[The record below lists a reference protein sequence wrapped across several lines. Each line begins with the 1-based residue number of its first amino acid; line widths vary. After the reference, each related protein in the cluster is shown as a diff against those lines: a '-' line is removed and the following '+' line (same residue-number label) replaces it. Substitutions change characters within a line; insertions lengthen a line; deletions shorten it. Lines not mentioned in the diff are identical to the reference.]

1 MTSTTDMTDMT
12 ASQRPVPAHAPFSG
26 LLGNEWIKLRSLRST
41 YAVLGFGAFV
51 AFGFAVSRSEN
62 TVHEWSSLD
71 AVARAAFPPLAD
83 AYNGLTI
90 GVLMIVAGSLGA
102 LSIVGEYANGMIR
115 TTFTAVPDRT
125 RVIAAKALVLTATML
140 VVGVVVAGAAFW
152 SSQLVLSGVGV
163 GVSLHDPGVLRAIA
177 ATALLVP
184 VSALIGLGIGAI
196 ARHTAF
202 AVVAV
207 CVVLVVVP
215 ASFKTNVYLWFDDI
229 MNTFPYVCWSRLV
242 TLRAIPAGVPVPT
255 ISQAWLV
262 YAIWPAIAV
271 LVTVLLVRRKDV

>member
-1 MTSTTDMTDMT
+1 MTSSTM
-12 ASQRPVPAHAPFSG
+12 SQRPVPAHAPFAG
-26 LLGNEWIKLRSLRST
+26 LLSAEWIKLRSLRST

-51 AFGFAVSRSEN
+51 VIGFAITRSEN
-62 TVHEWSSLD
+62 TVDQWSSLD
-71 AVARAAFPPLAD
+71 AVTRAAFPPLAN
-83 AYNGLTI
+83 AFNGLTI

-102 LSIVGEYANGMIR
+102 LSIVGEYGNGLIR

-140 VVGVVVAGAAFW
+140 VVGAVVAGAAFW
-152 SSQLVLSGVGV
+152 SSQLVLSGVGAS
-163 GVSLHDPGVLRAIA
+163 VSLRDPGVFRAIA

-184 VSALIGLGIGAI
+184 VSALTGLGIGAI

-215 ASFKTNVYLWFDDI
+215 AAFKANVYLWFDDI

-242 TLRAIPAGVPVPT
+242 TLRDIPAGVPVPT
-255 ISQAWLV
+255 IAQAWLV